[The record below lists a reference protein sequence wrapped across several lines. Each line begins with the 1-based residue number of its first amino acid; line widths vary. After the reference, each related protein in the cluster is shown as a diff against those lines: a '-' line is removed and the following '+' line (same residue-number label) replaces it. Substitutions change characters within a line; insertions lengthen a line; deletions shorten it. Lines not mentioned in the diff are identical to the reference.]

1 MGSLHVMPFWQV
13 NCPPHE
19 LTAECPPFL
28 ALLNEKDRRIIGMPD
43 SAFKL
48 LTWEQVCGIVQ
59 ENRLEAFQRTP
70 SDLRRYKAFT
80 FKLAKQHGSVASF
93 ILQERL
99 RWQAPVQPR
108 GYPFQYAEDVK
119 ILWNDWPYGLDKRVV
134 HLVVWTKFE
143 LEANQTSGDLT
154 DKAKAE
160 VDAFVTR
167 TFRTRVPAENVVWFR
182 NWAALKSIHAVEHF
196 HVMMYDPDPD
206 FVREVTNGDV
216 ALSAKADL

>member
-1 MGSLHVMPFWQV
+1 
-13 NCPPHE
+13 
-19 LTAECPPFL
+19 
-28 ALLNEKDRRIIGMPD
+28 MPD

-48 LTWEQVCGIVQ
+48 LTWEQVCGIVR

-99 RWQAPVQPR
+99 RWQAPIQPR

-167 TFRTRVPAENVVWFR
+167 TFRTRVPAENVR
-182 NWAALKSIHAVEHF
+182 IKVEQ
-196 HVMMYDPDPD
+196 PKP
-206 FVREVTNGDV
+206 RSGQ
-216 ALSAKADL
+216 ASADNAPGC